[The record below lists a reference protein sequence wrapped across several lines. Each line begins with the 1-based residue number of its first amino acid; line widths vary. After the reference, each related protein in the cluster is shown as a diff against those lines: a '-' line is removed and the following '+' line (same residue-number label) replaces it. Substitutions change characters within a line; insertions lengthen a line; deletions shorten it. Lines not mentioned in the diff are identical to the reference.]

1 MQNSQNPPF
10 PPILGMSLGVLAA
23 STAALFIRFAQ
34 QDAPSLVIAAYRL
47 TLAALIILP
56 YALIRERSA
65 LKGLTRQQMGLSLLS
80 GVFLAAHFATWIS
93 SLAYTSVAS
102 SAVLV
107 STAPLFVALLSTLL
121 LREPLQRKVLVGLA
135 IAMAGSILIGLSDAC
150 QWQNGLTCPALH
162 EFFQGQSVQGD
173 LLALAGACAG
183 AFYMIVGRRVRG
195 DLGLIP
201 YITLTY
207 GAAALVLLLLV
218 LISGHPIFGYPL
230 RAYGWFA
237 LLALI
242 PQLIAH
248 SAINWALR
256 YLTAALVAII
266 LLAEPVGSSVLA
278 FFLLDETPGALLLIG
293 GILSL
298 AGIGIASRKPSQNPS
313 QRL

>member
-47 TLAALIILP
+47 TLATLIIIP

-65 LKGLTRQQMGLSLLS
+65 FKGLTRQQMGLGLLS

-93 SLAYTSVAS
+93 SLAFTSVAS

-150 QWQNGLTCPALH
+150 QWQSGLTCPALH
-162 EFFQGQSVQGD
+162 EFFRGQSVQGD

-183 AFYMIVGRRVRG
+183 AFYMIVGRRARG
-195 DLGLIP
+195 DVALIP

-248 SAINWALR
+248 STINWALR

-266 LLAEPVGSSVLA
+266 LLAEPVGSSALA
-278 FFLLDETPGALLLIG
+278 FFLLDETPGALLILG